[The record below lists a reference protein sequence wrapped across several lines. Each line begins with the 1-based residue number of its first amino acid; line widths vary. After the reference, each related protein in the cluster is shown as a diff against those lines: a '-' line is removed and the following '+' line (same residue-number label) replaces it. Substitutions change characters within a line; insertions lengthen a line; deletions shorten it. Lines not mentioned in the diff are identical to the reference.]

1 MPNRGR
7 LLLPVLQTQPL
18 LAVRRAGRARRR
30 PVPDPRSMVSQRP
43 TLPPAARSQKAQPTR
58 LRARP
63 LPQPVLPT
71 RTRAPS
77 PIRSITL
84 SLTVKRKLPLLSS
97 LANLLRDPLPA
108 RLLPFKVK
116 QEGTLVPNDARIERG
131 EERVP
136 TKELPSPL
144 HLRTCQGETSS
155 LPRPN
160 QRSPSSNARNSP
172 PLALRFPVDRWLG
185 SRRLRR

>member
-1 MPNRGR
+1 MPNRER

-30 PVPDPRSMVSQRP
+30 PALDPRSTVSQRP

-63 LPQPVLPT
+63 LPQPVLPA

-77 PIRSITL
+77 PIRSTTL
-84 SLTVKRKLPLLSS
+84 SLTVKRKLPLLSL
-97 LANLLRDPLPA
+97 LAKLLPDPLPS
-108 RLLPFKVK
+108 RLLPFKAK
-116 QEGTLVPNDARIERG
+116 QEGTLVPNDAKIERG

-136 TKELPSPL
+136 TKEQPLPL
-144 HLRTCQGETSS
+144 HLRTCREETSS

-160 QRSPSSNARNSP
+160 QRSPSSNGRKSP
-172 PLALRFPVDRWLG
+172 PLARHFPVDRWWG